1 MQTGYAIGLMV
12 KYERKESKMNTVVWF
27 SFFPCQLEKKK
38 KKEFPFTEII
48 QIIGEICLV
57 DQMSSSILS
66 MLSLKNV
73 MHIQMKKLS
82 VLRFKEIK
90 SLP

>member
-38 KKEFPFTEII
+38 KKGVPIYRDNT
-48 QIIGEICLV
+48 
-57 DQMSSSILS
+57 DYRRN
-66 MLSLKNV
+66 MLSGSN
-73 MHIQMKKLS
+73 
-82 VLRFKEIK
+82 E
-90 SLP
+90 

>member
-27 SFFPCQLEKKK
+27 SFFPCQLE